1 MIQRKQQ
8 DNKLNWL
15 VIGAA
20 ALVGLALFPYG
31 WLAERWWLFG
41 QMADFIF
48 GTELAHVIGHLV
60 LFAVLG
66 TAVLTTLPR
75 LQRRPRLYFALI
87 LGLGLA
93 QEVLQLVSFKKR
105 PFAANELLD
114 IIVDLLGAFIA
125 YKFLQLHRA
134 AQS

>member
-15 VIGAA
+15 AIGAVT
-20 ALVGLALFPYG
+20 LVGLALFPYG

-41 QMADFIF
+41 HVADFIF
-48 GTELAHVIGHLV
+48 ATELAHVVGHLV
-60 LFAVLG
+60 LFAMMG

-75 LQRRPRLYFALI
+75 LQRQPRLYFALI
-87 LGLGLA
+87 LGLGLV

-125 YKFLQLHRA
+125 YKIFRTRINA
-134 AQS
+134 D

>member
-1 MIQRKQQ
+1 MIQQKQQ

-15 VIGAA
+15 AIGAVT
-20 ALVGLALFPYG
+20 LVGLALFPYG
-31 WLAERWWLFG
+31 WLAERWSLAG
-41 QMADFIF
+41 QVADFIF

-75 LQRRPRLYFALI
+75 LQRQPRLYLALI
-87 LGLGLA
+87 LGLGLV
-93 QEVLQLVSFKKR
+93 QEILQLVSFKKR
-105 PFAANELLD
+105 PFGGNEFLD

-125 YKFLQLHRA
+125 YKIFRA
-134 AQS
+134 RKNTD